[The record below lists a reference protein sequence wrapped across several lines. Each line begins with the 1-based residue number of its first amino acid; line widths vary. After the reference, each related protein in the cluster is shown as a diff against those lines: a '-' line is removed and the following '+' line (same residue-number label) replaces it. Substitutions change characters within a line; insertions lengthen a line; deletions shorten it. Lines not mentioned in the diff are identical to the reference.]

1 MTEWPAVVAGTG
13 FLVGGLAVAQRLWDL
28 WRQFRAHTAAQVREE
43 VRVEQLA
50 AEVASLRLSQQG
62 QARELAELRVALEE
76 VSHVQHPELARIRA
90 GLDRIEE
97 QLHRR

>member
-1 MTEWPAVVAGTG
+1 MTDWPTAVAAGG
-13 FLVGGLAVAQRLWDL
+13 LLVGCLAVAQRVWEL
-28 WRQFRAHTAAQVREE
+28 WRQLRAHTAAQVREE

-62 QARELAELRVALEE
+62 QARELAELRSALDE

-90 GLDRIEE
+90 SLDRIE
-97 QLHRR
+97 QHVHPR